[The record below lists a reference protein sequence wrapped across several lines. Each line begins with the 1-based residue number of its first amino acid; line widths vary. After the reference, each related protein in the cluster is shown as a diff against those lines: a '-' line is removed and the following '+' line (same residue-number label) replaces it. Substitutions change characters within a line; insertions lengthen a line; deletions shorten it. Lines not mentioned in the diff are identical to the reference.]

1 MLSHCAR
8 CDRLCNAARYPR
20 APLVADR
27 RLLEKVPPMAKSHM
41 PVLFQEFSNPKKR
54 ALLARIAQTGRLT
67 VRGHPDD
74 WRNHYYW
81 LRDDPAY
88 KAAYQEAR
96 QIAGDNLEREAFK
109 RALASSDLLL
119 IFLLKGA
126 FPDKYKERHQIEHKG
141 AVDLLHK
148 LQQIPTMSDAEL
160 DDLAAEVEQYARRN

>member
-1 MLSHCAR
+1 MLEHCPH
-8 CDRLCNAARYPR
+8 CGRLCNAARSLRVCARGRVARLWRRIPVAKPR
-20 APLVADR
+20 
-27 RLLEKVPPMAKSHM
+27 MS
-41 PVLFQEFSNPKKR
+41 VLFPEISHPKKR

-126 FPDKYKERHQIEHKG
+126 FPDKYKERHQIEH
-141 AVDLLHK
+141 
-148 LQQIPTMSDAEL
+148 
-160 DDLAAEVEQYARRN
+160 